1 MQHLFLVQGPQSSF
15 GFSFLIKIIVYN
27 SKSLIKIML
36 IKLKSI
42 HKQVLTPKYI
52 LLCRGRITS
61 LTLVRNICPQWVEK
75 KHITIHYWTTLF
87 FSLFFKWPMLSNDQ
101 WCGLPFEL
109 KRPLSLEYIS
119 CCEGTTEA
127 AGLSFS
133 STLLNGPSFA
143 HRWIDLSTGSQRR
156 QGSDFSALTA
166 TQLPRAH
173 GTRPNIR
180 SASGAETTATQS
192 QKKGAH
198 APHIHTHAVM
208 PLELLSALSSCN
220 FPSHFFD
227 LSSAKVGKA
236 EHYNNG
242 WNK

>member
-1 MQHLFLVQGPQSSF
+1 
-15 GFSFLIKIIVYN
+15 
-27 SKSLIKIML
+27 ML

-75 KHITIHYWTTLF
+75 KAYNHTLLTTLL
-87 FSLFFKWPMLSNDQ
+87 FSLFFQVTYAVKWPVVWFTVWAQKTS
-101 WCGLPFEL
+101 F
-109 KRPLSLEYIS
+109 LEYIS
-119 CCEGTTEA
+119 CCEGTAEA

-180 SASGAETTATQS
+180 SAIRSRKPQHTVS
-192 QKKGAH
+192 KKGAH
-198 APHIHTHAVM
+198 AHTYTRM
-208 PLELLSALSSCN
+208 LWLPLELLSALSSCN
-220 FPSHFFD
+220 FPSHF
-227 LSSAKVGKA
+227 LIYHPPK
-236 EHYNNG
+236 
-242 WNK
+242 W